1 MADLGGS
8 GVGTGGPVDR
18 AVEWDGL
25 ILPMSHGAMCHGAS
39 AVATVVVV
47 EKLAGP
53 IFLLF

>member
-47 EKLAGP
+47 ETRAGP